1 MQKFQVKQN
10 RASSG
15 VQGKSST
22 YKILKLIKRLES
34 HSIQQNIFQHYYQSY
49 CDALLKMSRMDEEQ
63 VVFEQLTLNNF
74 KKWSYPALKA
84 HFEVWD
90 NCWQLK
96 TF

>member
-1 MQKFQVKQN
+1 
-10 RASSG
+10 
-15 VQGKSST
+15 
-22 YKILKLIKRLES
+22 
-34 HSIQQNIFQHYYQSY
+34 
-49 CDALLKMSRMDEEQ
+49 MDEEQ

-96 TF
+96 TL